1 VQFLTREFAMTVTVV
16 ITTYNYA
23 RFLGD
28 AISSVLNQTRRAD
41 EIIVID
47 DGSTDDPAAVV
58 RGFAGVRLIRQENR
72 GRSAARNVGLKTCT
86 TRHLVFLDADD
97 RLLPNAF
104 ETGLGWAATKPEC
117 AFVYGAHRWIAE
129 DGEPESRVR
138 FNEIGD
144 DGHLTLLSDNTI
156 GMLATVLFRRDC
168 LVAEGGF
175 DEGLH
180 ASEDYDL
187 FLRLAWKYPI
197 SSYSAVVAEY
207 RQHTR
212 NTSGNAVTMLEGV
225 LAVLD
230 RHQARIGA
238 TEREQRALGLGRA
251 HFRRHYTWKML
262 ETARTLGLRPTSVAL
277 FVRAISNSPAS
288 VVRTTVH
295 AGARFVARMLPPR
308 ILRRIEQLRGRSDRF
323 PLGSVRFGDF
333 NRLLPISPVFGFDRG
348 TPIDRYYIERFLTQN
363 AKDIR
368 GHVLEAADN
377 YYTFRFGGAQ
387 VERSDVINLEANP
400 RATIVGDLTQ
410 SEILPE
416 DTYDCILLTQTLHYL
431 FDMRAGVATIHRALK
446 PGGVLL
452 VTMSG
457 ISAVDVGEWGSTS
470 TWSVTIPVVRQ
481 LLRERFKPESVSVEA
496 HGNILLATA
505 SLHGIA
511 VEELDPAALDI
522 NDPRYPIVVVARA
535 VKETCQ

>member
-1 VQFLTREFAMTVTVV
+1 
-16 ITTYNYA
+16 
-23 RFLGD
+23 
-28 AISSVLNQTRRAD
+28 
-41 EIIVID
+41 
-47 DGSTDDPAAVV
+47 
-58 RGFAGVRLIRQENR
+58 
-72 GRSAARNVGLKTCT
+72 
-86 TRHLVFLDADD
+86 
-97 RLLPNAF
+97 
-104 ETGLGWAATKPEC
+104 
-117 AFVYGAHRWIAE
+117 
-129 DGEPESRVR
+129 
-138 FNEIGD
+138 
-144 DGHLTLLSDNTI
+144 
-156 GMLATVLFRRDC
+156 
-168 LVAEGGF
+168 
-175 DEGLH
+175 
-180 ASEDYDL
+180 
-187 FLRLAWKYPI
+187 
-197 SSYSAVVAEY
+197 
-207 RQHTR
+207 
-212 NTSGNAVTMLEGV
+212 
-225 LAVLD
+225 
-230 RHQARIGA
+230 
-238 TEREQRALGLGRA
+238 
-251 HFRRHYTWKML
+251 
-262 ETARTLGLRPTSVAL
+262 
-277 FVRAISNSPAS
+277 
-288 VVRTTVH
+288 
-295 AGARFVARMLPPR
+295 
-308 ILRRIEQLRGRSDRF
+308 LRRIEQLRGRSDRF

-377 YYTFRFGGAQ
+377 YYTFRFGGAR

-431 FDMRAGVATIHRALK
+431 FDMRAGVATLHRALK